1 MRIFFVTMHTDL
13 FSTHEKHMTQQGK
26 LIVID
31 GTDGSGKGTHAG
43 MLIER
48 LVRENRK
55 VQLADFPQYGK
66 ASAFFVEKYLRGEYG
81 ALESIGAKK
90 ASLFY
95 ALDRYDASFDMRDW
109 LASGGIIV
117 SNRYVS
123 SNMGHQA
130 GKILDP
136 DERQAC
142 IEWLKDLE
150 YGILGLPKPDANI
163 LLYVPPEVGQQLVD
177 KKVAREYT
185 QGKKRDIHE
194 AGITTFA
201 KHPVPIS
208 RLHRKRD
215 GRSSTARCM
224 GARRYALSK
233 IFTRKSTS
241 I

>member
-1 MRIFFVTMHTDL
+1 MIT
-13 FSTHEKHMTQQGK
+13 QGK
-26 LIVID
+26 LVVID

-48 LVRENRK
+48 LLRENRK
-55 VQLADFPQYGK
+55 VQLSDFPQYGK

-81 ALESIGAKK
+81 PLESIGAKK

-95 ALDRYDASFDMRDW
+95 ALDRYDASFLMRKH
-109 LASGGIIV
+109 LEEGTIIV

-130 GKILDP
+130 GKIVDP
-136 DERQAC
+136 DERKAC
-142 IEWLKDLE
+142 IEWLKDIE
-150 YGILGLPKPDANI
+150 YGILELPKPDVNI

-177 KKVAREYT
+177 QKVTRDYT

-194 AGITTFA
+194 ADIEHLRQASLSYLEVAA
-201 KHPVPIS
+201 KEGWKVIDCMMHIGAT
-208 RLHRKRD
+208 L
-215 GRSSTARCM
+215 RSKEDIHEEI
-224 GARRYALSK
+224 YAHLK
-233 IFTRKSTS
+233 EKSV